1 MSKESKKKGD
11 VEIDQVIILLIALI
25 VLVALIIIAFT
36 SKDRLLYFGD
46 KFYNILRFLGAR

>member
-1 MSKESKKKGD
+1 MRKNNKKKGD

-25 VLVALIIIAFT
+25 VLIALIIIAFT
-36 SKDRLLYFGD
+36 SKDRLVYLGD